1 MFIGKLHETIAKVSD
16 DIGRRYHF
24 NTAIASIM
32 ELTNSVMKFSAKTAS
47 DWRVRSEAIEAI
59 VVLLSPITPHVTEHL
74 WSNLG
79 HNQLLV
85 DVSWPEVRTD
95 ALARNTL
102 TLVVQVNGKLRG
114 RIEVAAGTDND
125 LILTMARDEPSVAK
139 FLEGMIEKKAIVVPQ
154 KLVNL
159 VVAPA

>member
-1 MFIGKLHETIAKVSD
+1 
-16 DIGRRYHF
+16 
-24 NTAIASIM
+24 
-32 ELTNSVMKFSAKTAS
+32 
-47 DWRVRSEAIEAI
+47 
-59 VVLLSPITPHVTEHL
+59 
-74 WSNLG
+74 
-79 HNQLLV
+79 
-85 DVSWPEVRTD
+85 
-95 ALARNTL
+95 LARNTL

-114 RIEVAAGTDND
+114 RIEVAADADKD